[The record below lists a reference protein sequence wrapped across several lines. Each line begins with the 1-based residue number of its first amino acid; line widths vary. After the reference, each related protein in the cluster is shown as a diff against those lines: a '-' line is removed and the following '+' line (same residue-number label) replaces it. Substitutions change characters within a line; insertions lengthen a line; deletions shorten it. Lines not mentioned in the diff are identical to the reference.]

1 MSECGQTWEVS
12 QILNQASSEK
22 FSCLSHVEPKNLPRP
37 PKQEA
42 MWSGPLSIF
51 AKLYFTSGW
60 SFGSCWSGL
69 SWLGSIAKDLFHWLS
84 STNFCNSSIY
94 RRDLEKIWLLV
105 IYINQWNLKKKILW
119 NFKIHE
125 IQAGIWQF
133 TLKIYGWFR

>member
-22 FSCLSHVEPKNLPRP
+22 FSCLSHVEPKNLPGP

-105 IYINQWNLKKKILW
+105 IYKSMKSKEENLVKFQNSK
-119 NFKIHE
+119 FMRYR
-125 IQAGIWQF
+125 QAF
-133 TLKIYGWFR
+133 DNLL